1 MKILYTNFHPRN
13 GGGHVTYVLNLA
25 RGLANEHDVTI
36 ATPATSRL
44 YRYAQTV
51 PGVRVVDMGFTTRLS
66 SLVRESNALKRLI
79 RENAFDIVHV
89 NGSGDHRSV
98 MFATIGMRKRPRI
111 VFTKHN
117 DHPLNTLGHRLRS
130 RFATDQIIAV
140 SRYVAVLLEN
150 SSYRRHGV
158 NIIHHGVDTD
168 YFSPPSASL
177 VGSLRRQ
184 FFGADCEGKLLL
196 GSSGGTDIDK
206 GWLDLLAA
214 IALLPMEQQDQ
225 FRVLVA
231 GDSPNAMKRDR
242 VRALGMSSKVVFP
255 GLLDDVRPALAACDI
270 GFVLSHREALS
281 FACRE
286 QMAMGL
292 PELVSDSGGLPENV
306 THGVDGW
313 IVPVRNPQAVAQVL
327 AAILADRSRVSVMG
341 HAARQKATREFT
353 LARFAADTCA
363 VYRRTLS
370 N

>member
-1 MKILYTNFHPRN
+1 
-13 GGGHVTYVLNLA
+13 VLNLA
-25 RGLANEHDVTI
+25 RSLANNHDITI

-44 YRYAQTV
+44 YRYAQAV
-51 PGVRVVDMGFTTRLS
+51 PGVKVVDMGFTTRLS
-66 SLVRESNALKRLI
+66 ALVRESGALKRLI

-130 RFATDQIIAV
+130 RFATDQTIAV
-140 SRYVAVLLEN
+140 SRYVAGMLEH
-150 SSYRRHGV
+150 SPYRRHGI
-158 NIIHHGVDTD
+158 NIVHHGVDTD
-168 YFSPPSASL
+168 YFSPPSPSL
-177 VGSLRRQ
+177 VAALRQQ
-184 FFGADCEGKLLL
+184 FFGAGCEGKLLL

-206 GWLDLLAA
+206 GWLDLLTA
-214 IALLPMEQQDQ
+214 IGSLPAEQQDQ

-231 GDSPNAMKRDR
+231 GDPPNAIKMDR
-242 VRALGMSSKVVFP
+242 VRALGMSSKIVFP

-270 GFVLSHREALS
+270 GFVLSYREALS

-286 QMAMGL
+286 QMALGL
-292 PELVSDSGGLPENV
+292 PALVSDSGGLPENV
-306 THGVDGW
+306 AHGVDGW
-313 IVPVRNPQAVAQVL
+313 VVPVKNPKAIAQVL
-327 AAILADRSRVSVMG
+327 AGILADRPRVAAMG
-341 HAARQKATREFT
+341 HAAREKAAREFS

-363 VYRRTLS
+363 VYSRALA